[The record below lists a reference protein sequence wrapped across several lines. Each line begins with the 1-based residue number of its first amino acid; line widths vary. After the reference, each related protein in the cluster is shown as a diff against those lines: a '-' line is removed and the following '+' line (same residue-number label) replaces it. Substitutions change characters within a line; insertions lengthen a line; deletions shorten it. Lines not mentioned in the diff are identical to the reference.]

1 MAKRKKYTNR
11 RILDIYSGLVRLFE
25 SGLTPVEALRRLGL
39 EESEE
44 DPFFNL
50 AAEALEKG
58 DSLATA
64 FEKGAPGSFPERDL
78 AVLEAAYFTGSHAEI
93 LQRLMNDHR
102 RRSAVTLQF
111 IVRAS
116 CPAVFF
122 HLLAAA
128 GVVVTMIYGLSALGV
143 AGLCLMILP
152 TWITAISGWSLY
164 RRYWSGLE
172 SRDDLSP
179 SSLATKIIGDSELG
193 TFFRLA
199 YTLTGAG
206 LPVEEAL
213 SKSADLIRTQSIRR
227 RVTQALSNRKEGEL
241 LAACLKEIGLRDDTF
256 ITRLRIG
263 EESGEIEE
271 ALKETGEEL
280 SELARTRV
288 FRFLN
293 RATILLG
300 ALAAVGTILALL

>member
-1 MAKRKKYTNR
+1 MAKQRKYTNR
-11 RILDIYSGLVRLFE
+11 RILEIYSGLVRLFE
-25 SGLTPVEALRRLGL
+25 SGLTAVEALRRLGL
-39 EESEE
+39 EESDE
-44 DPFFNL
+44 DPFFNG

-58 DSLATA
+58 DSLAAA

-78 AVLEAAYFTGSHAEI
+78 AVLEAADLTGSHAEI

-102 RRSAVTLQF
+102 RRSAVMLQF

-116 CPAVFF
+116 YPAVFL

-128 GVVVTMIYGLSALGV
+128 GVVIVMIYGVSVLKV
-143 AGLCLMILP
+143 AGLCLIVLP
-152 TWITAISGWSLY
+152 SWITAFSGWSLY
-164 RRYWSGLE
+164 RRYWSGPE
-172 SRDDLSP
+172 SRDELSP
-179 SSLATKIIGDSELG
+179 SSLAMKIIGDSELG

-206 LPVEEAL
+206 VPIEEAME
-213 SKSADLIRTQSIRR
+213 KSAGLIRTKSICR
-227 RVTQALSNRKEGEL
+227 RVTQALANRPKEEP
-241 LAACLKEIGLRDDTF
+241 LAACLKEIGLKDETF

-280 SELARTRV
+280 SELARARA
-288 FRFLN
+288 FRFLTK
-293 RATILLG
+293 AMLLLG
-300 ALAAVGTILALL
+300 ALAAVGTLFALL